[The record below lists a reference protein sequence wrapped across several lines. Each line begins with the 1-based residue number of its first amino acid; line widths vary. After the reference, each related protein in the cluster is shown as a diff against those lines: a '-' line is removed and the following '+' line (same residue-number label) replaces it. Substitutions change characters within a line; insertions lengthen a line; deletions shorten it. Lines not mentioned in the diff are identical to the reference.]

1 LSSFKGS
8 LVKTTQIYGQ
18 ATYLLSLIIKEFRLF
33 ERFALNLYDKM
44 KAFYGNLK
52 LGILGGGQ
60 LGRMLIQQAINY
72 NVNIKVLD
80 PDREAPC
87 RKLCD
92 EFVVG
97 SLGDY
102 ETVYSFG
109 KKVDLLTIEI
119 EKVNVDA
126 LEQLEREGVIV
137 YPQPRIIRLIQDKG
151 LQKQFF
157 KENDIPTASFMVI
170 NHPKQLKEG
179 AFPYPYIQKL
189 RRDGYDGK
197 GVYKVADETYLANA
211 FTEPSLI
218 EQLIDFEKE
227 IAVIV
232 ARNEKGNISTFP
244 VVEMEFNPQANLV
257 EFLISPST
265 LSFEIQQE
273 AEKIAK
279 KIAESLKIVG
289 LLAVEM
295 FLTKD
300 GKILVN
306 EVAPRPHNSGHQT
319 IEGNI
324 VSQFEQHLRAIFNQP
339 LGDTTGINNAIM
351 VNLLGEQG
359 YEGPAVYKGMEQV
372 LKCSGVYVHL
382 YGKAL
387 TKPFRK
393 MGHVTIVDADREK
406 AIEKAKYVQDTLK
419 VIA

>member
-1 LSSFKGS
+1 
-8 LVKTTQIYGQ
+8 
-18 ATYLLSLIIKEFRLF
+18 
-33 ERFALNLYDKM
+33 M
-44 KAFYGNLK
+44 KAFYGDLK

-72 NVNIKVLD
+72 NVTLKVLD

-97 SLGDY
+97 SLNDY
-102 ETVYSFG
+102 ETVYNFG

-126 LEQLEREGVIV
+126 LEQLEREGVVV
-137 YPQPRIIRLIQDKG
+137 YPQPRVIRLIQDKG

-157 KENDIPTASFMVI
+157 KENDIPTAEFQIISSAQELQQSNMPF
-170 NHPKQLKEG
+170 
-179 AFPYPYIQKL
+179 PYIQKL

-197 GVYKVADETYLANA
+197 GVYKVVDESYLPKA

-218 EQLIDFEKE
+218 ERWVDFEKE

-232 ARNEKGNISTFP
+232 ARNDNGDMDTFP
-244 VVEMEFNPQANLV
+244 MVEMDFNPEANLV

-265 LSFEIQQE
+265 LSFEVQQE
-273 AEKIAK
+273 AADIAK
-279 KIAESLKIVG
+279 KIADSLKIVG

-295 FLTKD
+295 FLDKN

-306 EVAPRPHNSGHQT
+306 ELAPRPHNSGHQT
-319 IEGNI
+319 IEGNV

-339 LGDTTGINNAIM
+339 LGNTDSLSNAIM
-351 VNLLGEQG
+351 INILGEAG
-359 YEGPAVYKGMEQV
+359 YEGPAVYQGIEKV
-372 LKCSGVYVHL
+372 LKCPGVYIHL

-406 AIEKAKYVQDTLK
+406 AIERARYVQETLK
-419 VIA
+419 VIS

>member
-1 LSSFKGS
+1 
-8 LVKTTQIYGQ
+8 
-18 ATYLLSLIIKEFRLF
+18 
-33 ERFALNLYDKM
+33 M
-44 KAFYGNLK
+44 KAFYGDLK

-72 NVNIKVLD
+72 NVTVKVLD

-102 ETVYSFG
+102 ETVYNFG

-126 LEQLEREGVIV
+126 LAQLEKEGVLV
-137 YPQPRIIRLIQDKG
+137 YPQPRIISLIQDKG

-157 KENDIPTASFMVI
+157 KENDIPTAPFQVI
-170 NHPKQLKEG
+170 SSPEQLRQSKIP
-179 AFPYPYIQKL
+179 FPYIQKL
-189 RRDGYDGK
+189 RRDGYDGR
-197 GVYKVADETYLANA
+197 GVYKVIDETYLENT
-211 FTEPSLI
+211 FKEPSLI
-218 EQLIDFEKE
+218 EEWIDFEKE
-227 IAVIV
+227 IAIIV
-232 ARNEKGNISTFP
+232 ARNESGEVKTFP
-244 VVEMEFNPQANLV
+244 LVEMEFNPDVNLV

-265 LSFEIQQE
+265 LPFEVQQE
-273 AEKIAK
+273 AAKIAS
-279 KIAESLKIVG
+279 KIAVDLKIVG

-295 FLTKD
+295 FLDKK

-306 EVAPRPHNSGHQT
+306 ELAPRPHNSGHQT
-319 IEGNI
+319 IEGNV
-324 VSQFEQHLRAIFNQP
+324 VSQFEQHLRAIFDQP
-339 LGDTTGINNAIM
+339 LGDTACLNNAIM
-351 VNLLGEQG
+351 VNVLGERG
-359 YEGPAVYKGMEQV
+359 YEGPAIYQGIEKI
-372 LKCSGVYVHL
+372 LNCPGVYVHL

-406 AIEKAKYVQDTLK
+406 AIEKARFVQGTLK
-419 VIA
+419 VIS

>member
-1 LSSFKGS
+1 
-8 LVKTTQIYGQ
+8 
-18 ATYLLSLIIKEFRLF
+18 
-33 ERFALNLYDKM
+33 M
-44 KAFYGNLK
+44 KAFYGDLK

-92 EFVVG
+92 EFVLG
-97 SLGDY
+97 SLSDY
-102 ETVYSFG
+102 EAVYNFG
-109 KKVDLLTIEI
+109 KKVDMVTIEI

-126 LEQLEREGVIV
+126 LEQLEKEGVLV

-157 KENDIPTASFMVI
+157 KENGIPTAPFQIISS
-170 NHPKQLKEG
+170 PLQLKG
-179 AFPYPYIQKL
+179 GGPISFPYIQKL

-197 GVYKVADETYLANA
+197 GVYKVVDESYLGMA

-218 EQLIDFEKE
+218 EEMVDFDKE

-232 ARNEKGNISTFP
+232 ARNEKGDISTFP
-244 VVEMEFNPQANLV
+244 VAEMEFNPLVNLV

-265 LSFEIQQE
+265 LSAEIQAE
-273 AEKIAK
+273 AAQIAK
-279 KIAESLKIVG
+279 NIAECLNIVG

-295 FLTKD
+295 FLDKN

-319 IEGNI
+319 IEGNT
-324 VSQFEQHLRAIFNQP
+324 VSQYEQHLRAIFNQP
-339 LGDTTGINNAIM
+339 LGDTANINHSVMI
-351 VNLLGEQG
+351 NLLGEVG
-359 YEGPAVYKGMEQV
+359 YEGPAQYKGLEQV
-372 LKCSGVYVHL
+372 LKCKGVYVHL

-393 MGHVTIVDADREK
+393 MGHVTIVDTDRDK
-406 AIEKAKYVQDTLK
+406 AIEKARFVQDTLK
-419 VIA
+419 VIAED

>member
-1 LSSFKGS
+1 
-8 LVKTTQIYGQ
+8 
-18 ATYLLSLIIKEFRLF
+18 
-33 ERFALNLYDKM
+33 M
-44 KAFYGNLK
+44 KAFYGDLR

-72 NVNIKVLD
+72 NVTVKVLD

-87 RKLCD
+87 KKLCD

-102 ETVYSFG
+102 ETVYNFG

-126 LEQLEREGVIV
+126 LEQLEKEGVLV

-157 KENDIPTASFMVI
+157 KENDIPTAEFQVI
-170 NHPKQLKEG
+170 SSPEQLR
-179 AFPYPYIQKL
+179 ASHIPFPYIQKL

-197 GVYKVADETYLANA
+197 GVYKVIDESYLAKA
-211 FTEPSLI
+211 FKEPSLI
-218 EQLIDFEKE
+218 ERWVDFQKE

-232 ARNEKGNISTFP
+232 ARNEDGETKAFP
-244 VVEMEFNPQANLV
+244 MVEMEFNPQANLV
-257 EFLISPST
+257 EFLIAPST
-265 LSFEIQQE
+265 LPFEVHQE
-273 AEKIAK
+273 AERIAK
-279 KIAESLKIVG
+279 RVAECLNIVG

-295 FLTKD
+295 FLDKN

-306 EVAPRPHNSGHQT
+306 ELAPRPHNSGHQS
-319 IEGNI
+319 IEGNV

-339 LGDTTGINNAIM
+339 LGDTACLNNAIM
-351 VNLLGEQG
+351 INVLGEAG
-359 YEGPAVYKGMEQV
+359 YEGPAIYKGIEDV
-372 LKCSGVYVHL
+372 LKCAGVYIHL

-393 MGHVTIVDADREK
+393 MGHVTIVDTDREK
-406 AIEKAKYVQDTLK
+406 AIEKARFVQKTLK
-419 VIA
+419 VIS

>member
-1 LSSFKGS
+1 M
-8 LVKTTQIYGQ
+8 KT
-18 ATYLLSLIIKEFRLF
+18 
-33 ERFALNLYDKM
+33 
-44 KAFYGNLK
+44 FYGDLK

-72 NVNIKVLD
+72 NVTVKVLD

-92 EFVVG
+92 EFTVG

-102 ETVYSFG
+102 ETVYNFG

-119 EKVNVDA
+119 EKVNVEA
-126 LEQLEREGVIV
+126 LDQLEKEGVLV

-157 KENDIPTASFMVI
+157 KENDIPTADFQVI
-170 NHPKQLKEG
+170 SNIEQLRQSHIP
-179 AFPYPYIQKL
+179 FPYIQKL

-197 GVYKVADETYLANA
+197 GVYKVINETYLDNA
-211 FTEPSLI
+211 FTEPSLV
-218 EQLIDFEKE
+218 ERWIDFEKE

-232 ARNEKGNISTFP
+232 ARNESGEVKAFP
-244 VVEMEFNPQANLV
+244 MVEMEFNPEANLV
-257 EFLISPST
+257 EFLIAPST
-265 LSFEIQQE
+265 LPFEVHRE
-273 AEKIAK
+273 AEAIAK
-279 KIAESLKIVG
+279 RIAETLKIVG

-295 FLTKD
+295 FLDKH
-300 GKILVN
+300 GRILVN
-306 EVAPRPHNSGHQT
+306 ELAPRPHNSGHQT
-319 IEGNI
+319 IEGNV

-339 LGDTTGINNAIM
+339 MGDTACLNNAIM
-351 VNLLGEQG
+351 INVLGEAG
-359 YEGPAVYKGMEQV
+359 YEGPAIYKGIEKI
-372 LKCSGVYVHL
+372 LKCEGVYVHL

-406 AIEKAKYVQDTLK
+406 AIEKARFVQETLK